1 MTELEKILQQK
12 AIKPTAMRLLVV
24 EKLLKQQYAVS
35 HKELAEQ
42 FEKADNITLFR
53 TLKVFLE
60 HKLIHTI
67 DDGSGVI
74 KYALC
79 QSGCNCD
86 LSELHTHFYCT
97 ECKHTFCLTDAEIPN
112 INIPQNFKLE
122 GINLVLKGRC
132 DKCN

>member
-1 MTELEKILQQK
+1 MTELEKILLQK

-60 HKLIHTI
+60 YKLVHTI

-79 QSGCNCD
+79 QSGCNCN

-97 ECKHTFCLTDAEIPN
+97 DCKTYFLPY
-112 INIPQNFKLE
+112 
-122 GINLVLKGRC
+122 
-132 DKCN
+132 